1 MNLPIA
7 WYFLSSKVC
16 DEWKLYKI
24 YIMCYGLGYHRD
36 ILFKYCAAGRLIKSL
51 IFECIYTEWKYDSK
65 Q

>member
-51 IFECIYTEWKYDSK
+51 IF
-65 Q
+65 